1 MYSMAAHDPTPGR
14 GFWHKLWRNRPDMLA
29 VFIILSLVALRLW
42 FIGAGQLNLFEDEAQ
57 YWDWARHPQL
67 SYYSKGPLI
76 AWIIAFWRNLLGDTE
91 FAVRVGAVFNSA
103 LTQSVIYFGL
113 SRRFKSSGLG
123 LSVLILACLC
133 PLFFASGIFMTTD
146 SPLLLCW
153 VMALFSLD
161 LALEKKDDS
170 GPLFMLGLCMALG
183 VLAKYMML
191 FMAVI
196 ALAHGL
202 VLHSLRLL
210 PAHHFSRVASA
221 LVCGSALGLLPIGI
235 WNARND
241 WVSFRHV
248 ATLAGVDGKKS
259 LISFE
264 KFFEFLGGQVGAV
277 LPWIFALIL
286 FGSWLA
292 FHRLR
297 SARARIKGLENLGL
311 SIDFSTPFPTHEALI
326 LRRDALF
333 MAAFWPLWLLFFF
346 WSLHTRIYVNWPG
359 MSYAGGLMLAG
370 VGLVE
375 LLKKWPLGDK
385 SPAAPAP
392 SIPGGTPGGA
402 PGVEFRAAGA
412 GAMPWP
418 RKLVP
423 PCLILSL
430 LIFFAAHFQG
440 YLPIPP
446 KLNPATRAKGW
457 SELGQRLEEIRNSM
471 PNPDK
476 VFFFSSSYGITAEL
490 SFYGPRGEFGK
501 PGAYCLNLGGGRRM
515 NQYDLWPGPDGKVG
529 EGDDELHEHP
539 KIGWDAVFVEYSP
552 VGWPDQRLLEM
563 FESGTH
569 ERFQGSLNGQPGRS
583 LDIIILRNFNGKW
596 PAPAQGRY

>member
-14 GFWHKLWRNRPDMLA
+14 GFWHKLWRNHPDMLA
-29 VFIILSLVALRLW
+29 VSIILSLFVLRLW
-42 FIGAGQLNLFEDEAQ
+42 FIGTGQLNLFEDEAQ
-57 YWDWARHPQL
+57 YWDWSRHPQL

-91 FAVRVGAVFNSA
+91 FAVRIGAVFNSA

-113 SRRFKSSGLG
+113 SRRFKSSSLG
-123 LSVLILACLC
+123 LSVLLLGCLS

-146 SPLLLCW
+146 GPLLLCW

-170 GPLFMLGLCMALG
+170 GPLFMLGLCMTLG

-191 FMAVI
+191 FMMVI
-196 ALAHGL
+196 ALVHGL
-202 VLHSLRLL
+202 VLYSLRLL
-210 PAHHFSRVASA
+210 PKHHFSRVASA

-235 WNARND
+235 WNAQNN

-259 LISFE
+259 LISFA
-264 KFFEFLGGQVGAV
+264 KFFEFLGGQIGAV

-292 FHRLR
+292 FRRLR
-297 SARARIKGLENLGL
+297 NARARVKGLENLGL
-311 SIDFSTPFPTHEALI
+311 STDFSMPFPTHEALL

-333 MAAFWPLWLLFFF
+333 MAAFWPLWLMFFV
-346 WSLHTRIYVNWPG
+346 WSLHTRIYLNWPG

-375 LLKKWPLGDK
+375 LLKKWPLGAK
-385 SPAAPAP
+385 SSPDVLPTL
-392 SIPGGTPGGA
+392 SGTSSGTVA
-402 PGVEFRAAGA
+402 VNARAEI
-412 GAMPWP
+412 PWP
-418 RKLVP
+418 RKLVA
-423 PCLILSL
+423 PCIALSL
-430 LIFFAAHFQG
+430 LVFFVAHFQA

-457 SELGQRLEEIRNSM
+457 SELGQRLEEIRNSL
-471 PNPDK
+471 PDPDK
-476 VFFFSSSYGITAEL
+476 VFFFASSYGITSEL
-490 SFYGPRGEFGK
+490 SFYGPSNEFGK
-501 PGAYCLNLGGGRRM
+501 PRAYSLNIDGKRRM
-515 NQYDLWPGPDGKVG
+515 NQYDLWPGPNGKVG
-529 EGDDELHEHP
+529 DELNEHP
-539 KIGWDAVFVEYSP
+539 KTGWDAVYVEYSP
-552 VGWPDQRLLEM
+552 AGWPDERLLQM

-569 ERFQGSLNGQPGRS
+569 ERFQGSLDGQPGRS

-596 PAPAQGRY
+596 PDPVQGRY